1 MLKSTRVIDGKA
13 YATTN
18 GDKKYVFR
26 RMKDFNAVMINLHGE
41 LYQSG
46 ITDVHSDA
54 ESDPLMDTDVK
65 ELYS

>member
-1 MLKSTRVIDGKA
+1 V
-13 YATTN
+13 TTN

-26 RMKDFNAVMINLHGE
+26 RMKDFNAVMIKLHGE

-46 ITDVHSDA
+46 ITDDVHPDA
-54 ESDPLMDTDVK
+54 DSDPLMDTDVK

>member
-1 MLKSTRVIDGKA
+1 MGHWWQRLRD
-13 YATTN
+13 N
-18 GDKKYVFR
+18 KYVFR
-26 RMKDFNAVMINLHGE
+26 RMKDFNAVIIKLHGE

-46 ITDVHSDA
+46 ITDDVHPDA